1 MYRRIRR
8 RRKRRRE
15 GETRERE
22 REKIEK
28 YACVS
33 EKREDRA
40 PARVNNNII
49 LNCFSF
55 LECEREIERGVRA

>member
-28 YACVS
+28 YACV
-33 EKREDRA
+33 RENRA

-55 LECEREIERGVRA
+55 LECEREIERDVRAY